1 VEVPIFGNTT
11 TEFGLEQQLTDAV
24 VSAINADNTLSIGER
39 NASDALLE
47 GRIMRISDAPLT
59 YTAGEQVSEYK
70 VEITVHIKFTD
81 MKNRKT
87 LLESDFTAF
96 GEYPYPET
104 ATQNRQGGMQTAIQ
118 KLAQDIIN
126 KAVSGW

>member
-1 VEVPIFGNTT
+1 
-11 TEFGLEQQLTDAV
+11 
-24 VSAINADNTLSIGER
+24 
-39 NASDALLE
+39 
-47 GRIMRISDAPLT
+47 LT